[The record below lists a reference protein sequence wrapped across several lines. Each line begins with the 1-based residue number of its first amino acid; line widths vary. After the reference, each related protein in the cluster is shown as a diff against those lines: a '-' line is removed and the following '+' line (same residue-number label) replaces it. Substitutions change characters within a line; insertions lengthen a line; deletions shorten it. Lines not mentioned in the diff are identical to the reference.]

1 MARVPI
7 SFATGGADSS
17 ELTATKARV
26 LAPYTAIT
34 SDSDDEPAAGT
45 MTDKSDSI
53 STAAVSQNGNNIR
66 MKVPANGYYNT
77 NAYMQAAASS
87 FGNAAQNQVLSGA
100 TFTSSAGL
108 NKGGSIPSKSAAT
121 YNVSSSNQTI
131 ASGQYLGG
139 AQTIRGV
146 TTSNIAAGNIKKGVT
161 VQVGDAASSGRIAN
175 VAGTYTQVSSGQSA
189 VVAGALRQGYSGFA
203 NGGAEVKG
211 SIPDLAAA
219 TYNVS
224 TSNRTIAAG
233 SYIAGT
239 QTIRGVTTANI
250 AAGNIKKG
258 VTIQVGDSASAG
270 RIANVAG
277 TYSTVS
283 SGQTA
288 LTAGALRK
296 GYSGFA
302 NGGSE
307 VKGSIPDKAAQ
318 TYYATTSDQTIA
330 SGQYLAGAQTIK
342 KVTQSGIAAANII
355 AGKTITVSN
364 GSANLWSVSGTAKEL
379 KYSTAVR
386 VNLGSGTKTF
396 TYKTSYDGTTWYTAN
411 TNYVTLSNIGFTPVG
426 LFYQGGA
433 ADRTCIF
440 TAQGSFTS
448 GTGMLRG
455 YWNGS
460 WRDYQ
465 ISGNLVISKNSIV
478 LPMYVWQEYNYA
490 YVWVFGY

>member
-1 MARVPI
+1 MATVPI
-7 SFATGGADSS
+7 SFGTGGADSS
-17 ELTATKARV
+17 ELTATKAQV

-34 SDSDDEPAAGT
+34 KDSNDEPAAGT
-45 MTDKSDSI
+45 MANKSGSV
-53 STAAVSQNGNNIR
+53 STAAISQSGNNIR

-77 NAYMQAAASS
+77 GAYLQAATSS
-87 FGNAAQNQVLSGA
+87 FGDAAANQVLSGMK
-100 TFTSSAGL
+100 FTSSAGL
-108 NKGGSIPSKSAAT
+108 NQTGSIPSKAAAT
-121 YNVSSSNQTI
+121 YNASASNQII
-131 ASGQYLGG
+131 AAGQYLSG

-146 TTSNIAAGNIKKGVT
+146 STSNIAAGNIKKGVT
-161 VQVGDAASSGRIAN
+161 VQVGDSASAGRIAN
-175 VAGTYTQVSSGQSA
+175 VAGTYTTISAGQKA
-189 VVAGALRQGYSGFA
+189 VAAGAMRAGYSGFA
-203 NGGAEVKG
+203 NGGSEVKG
-211 SIPDLAAA
+211 TIPDLAAA

-224 TSNRTIAAG
+224 GSNRTIAAG
-233 SYIAGT
+233 SYIAGA

-283 SGQTA
+283 SGQAA

-318 TYYATTSDQTIA
+318 TYYAGTADQTIA
-330 SGQYLAGAQTIK
+330 AGQYLAGAQTIK
-342 KVTQSGIAAANII
+342 KVTQSGISAANII
-355 AGKTITVSN
+355 AGKTITVNN
-364 GSANLWSVSGTAKEL
+364 GSSNLWSVTGTAKEL

-386 VNLGSGTKTF
+386 ASLGSGTKSFTF
-396 TYKTSYDGTTWYTAN
+396 KTDYDGTTWRTEN
-411 TNYVTLSNIGFTPVG
+411 DSYVTLSNIGFTPVG
-426 LFYQGGA
+426 LCYQGGA
-433 ADRTCIF
+433 ADRTCLFI
-440 TAQGSFTS
+440 AQGSFTS

-455 YWNGS
+455 WWNGR

-465 ISGNLVISKNSIV
+465 ISGSLVISQSSIV
-478 LPMYVWQEYNYA
+478 LPMYVWEGFNYA